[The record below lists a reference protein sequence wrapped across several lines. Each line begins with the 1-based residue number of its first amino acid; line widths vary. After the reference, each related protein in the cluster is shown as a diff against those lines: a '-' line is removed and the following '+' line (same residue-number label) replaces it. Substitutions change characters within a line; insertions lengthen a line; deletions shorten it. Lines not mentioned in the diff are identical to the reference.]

1 MSEFRL
7 SIDYGT
13 TNTVAYLQPPGEAPF
28 ALQFDGRPLLPSAVW
43 ADEHRSLVTGNAAV
57 RSARLDPGRYEPN
70 PKRRIGEQRVLL
82 GGDEFDIAQLIGAT
96 LAQVYAEAVRLAGTN
111 VLTVILTHPA
121 AWSADRQGVL
131 RAAAGHAGLHQPT
144 LVSEPEAAAAQLIAS
159 GATVADG
166 DPLVV
171 FDLGAGTCDVTAVLR
186 TGREFQQLAK
196 AGLDDVGGLDL
207 DEVVQRRVGRAVGDR
222 HPDEWARLME
232 PEGPDRWSARLLW
245 DDCRGAKERLSTERV
260 ARVQVPLVDEDV
272 SVTRGD
278 FERDARALLQR
289 TVAMTEQVLRR
300 AKIGR
305 DDRAELFLVGGATR
319 TPLVGT
325 LLGQATGR
333 SPRRVEHPELVVAEG
348 ALRYLA
354 MRANEPPPRTR
365 TAPLPA
371 APVGVPVSAPPTL
384 APWRGDTVGH
394 PFDAPAR
401 DGGTLREPVV
411 AGPPPVT
418 PPTRR
423 ESVTVKMPQQPA
435 PPPYGIPQPAS
446 QAPAPYG
453 TPPQDKRKLIPNP
466 YRHHGRATV
475 RFAAVLVAGI
485 VLGLFDGILFTLLSW
500 LLILGGGA
508 GLVWKLFQW
517 AVSARDT
524 RPIRIDATGITV
536 TKGGHDTTF
545 PWSLMATVYIRPY
558 RGSRWLV
565 CTPASNTALGSD
577 HGTARF
583 WSRPYSVFFLTS
595 TSAFGDELVKEAL
608 EQYAGDR
615 YAH

>member
-1 MSEFRL
+1 MSTEFRL

-28 ALQFDGRPLLPSAVW
+28 ALQFNGGPLLPSAVW
-43 ADEHRSLVTGNAAV
+43 ADEHRSLVTGHNAV

-70 PKRRIGEQRVLL
+70 PKRRIGERKVLL

-96 LAQVYAEAVRLAGTN
+96 LAQVYGEAVRMARTDRLR
-111 VLTVILTHPA
+111 VVLTHPA

-159 GATVADG
+159 GAAVADG

-171 FDLGAGTCDVTAVLR
+171 YDLGAGTCDVTAVLR

-196 AGLDDVGGLDL
+196 AGVDDVGGLDL
-207 DEVVQRRVGRAVGDR
+207 DEVVQKRVGRTIGDR
-222 HPDEWARLME
+222 YPDEWARLME
-232 PEGPDRWSARLLW
+232 PEGTDRWLARLLW

-260 ARVQVPLVDEDV
+260 ARVQVPLIDEDV

-278 FERDARALLQR
+278 FERDARPLLQR

-354 MRANEPPPRTR
+354 MQANEPAPRPRTMQMPA
-365 TAPLPA
+365 TPATPMTPVTPA
-371 APVGVPVSAPPTL
+371 APQTL
-384 APWRGDTVGH
+384 Q
-394 PFDAPAR
+394 
-401 DGGTLREPVV
+401 EPVV
-411 AGPPPVT
+411 VDAA

-423 ESVTVKMPQQPA
+423 ESVTVKLPPQPA
-435 PPPYGIPQPAS
+435 PAFAPPPGAYG
-446 QAPAPYG
+446 AP
-453 TPPQDKRKLIPNP
+453 PPPVQDKRKLIPNP
-466 YRHHGRATV
+466 YRFHGAATF
-475 RFAAVLVAGI
+475 RFAAVLAVGL
-485 VLGLFDGILFTLLSW
+485 VLGFFDGVLFTVLSW

-508 GLVWKLFQW
+508 GTAWKLFQW
-517 AVSARDT
+517 ALSARDT
-524 RPIRIDATGITV
+524 RPLRIDGTGITV
-536 TKGGHDTTF
+536 TKGGQDTTF

-558 RGSRWLV
+558 RSTRWLV

-595 TSAFGDELVKEAL
+595 TGGFGDDLVKEAL
-608 EQYAGDR
+608 EQYAGER
-615 YAH
+615 YPH

>member
-13 TNTVAYLQPPGEAPF
+13 TNTVAYLQPPGETPF

-70 PKRRIGEQRVLL
+70 PKRRIDEKRVLL

-96 LAQVYAEAVRLAGTN
+96 LAQVYAEAVRLAGTDRLR
-111 VLTVILTHPA
+111 VVLTHPA

-166 DPLVV
+166 DPLIVY
-171 FDLGAGTCDVTAVLR
+171 DLGAGTCDVTAVLR

-196 AGLDDVGGLDL
+196 AGLGDVGGLDL
-207 DEVVQRRVGRAVGDR
+207 DEVVQKRVGRSVGDR
-222 HPDEWARLME
+222 YPDEWARLME

-289 TVAMTEQVLRR
+289 TVSMTDQVLRR

-354 MRANEPPPRTR
+354 MRANEPLLKTTPFRT
-365 TAPLPA
+365 TPEA
-371 APVGVPVSAPPTL
+371 APVSVPAWIPPQ
-384 APWRGDTVGH
+384 
-394 PFDAPAR
+394 
-401 DGGTLREPVV
+401 DGGTLKEPAV
-411 AGPPPVT
+411 AT
-418 PPTRR
+418 QAPPTRR
-423 ESVTVKMPQQPA
+423 ESVTVKMPPA
-435 PPPYGIPQPAS
+435 PMPVPPPGPVPYGPPQ
-446 QAPAPYG
+446 
-453 TPPQDKRKLIPNP
+453 QDKRKLIPNP
-466 YRHHGRATV
+466 YRHHGPATF
-475 RFAAVLVAGI
+475 RFAAVFVAGI
-485 VLGLFDGILFTLLSW
+485 VLGLFDGVLFTLLSW

-508 GLVWKLFQW
+508 GLGWKLFQW

-524 RPIRIDATGITV
+524 RPTRIDATGITV
-536 TKGGHDTTF
+536 TLGGQDTTF

-558 RGSRWLV
+558 RASRWLV

-608 EQYAGDR
+608 EQHAGDR

>member
-96 LAQVYAEAVRLAGTN
+96 LAQVYAEAVRLAGTD

-171 FDLGAGTCDVTAVLR
+171 YDLGAGTCDVTAVLR

-260 ARVQVPLVDEDV
+260 ARVQVPLIDEDV

-354 MRANEPPPRTR
+354 MRANEPPPRNR
-365 TAPLPA
+365 TMPLPA

-384 APWRGDTVGH
+384 APWRPGTGSTAH
-394 PFDAPAR
+394 

-411 AGPPPVT
+411 TGPPPAT

-435 PPPYGIPQPAS
+435 PPA
-446 QAPAPYG
+446 APAPPPYG
-453 TPPQDKRKLIPNP
+453 TPQQDKRKLIPNP

-475 RFAAVLVAGI
+475 RFAAVFVAGI
-485 VLGLFDGILFTLLSW
+485 VLGLFDGLLFTLLSW

-524 RPIRIDATGITV
+524 RPTRIDATGITV

-595 TSAFGDELVKEAL
+595 TSGFGDELVKEAL

>member
-1 MSEFRL
+1 MTEFRL

-43 ADEHRSLVTGNAAV
+43 ADEHRSLATGNAAV

-70 PKRRIGEQRVLL
+70 PKRRIGERRVLL

-96 LAQVYAEAVRLAGTN
+96 LAQVYAEAVRLAGTDRLR
-111 VLTVILTHPA
+111 VVLTHPA

-131 RAAAGHAGLHQPT
+131 RAAAGHAGLHQPS

-171 FDLGAGTCDVTAVLR
+171 YDLGAGTCDVTAVLR

-207 DEVVQRRVGRAVGDR
+207 DEVVQRRVGRSAGDR
-222 HPDEWARLME
+222 YPDEWARLME
-232 PEGPDRWSARLLW
+232 PEGMDRWSARLLW

-260 ARVQVPLVDEDV
+260 ARVQVPLIDEDV

-278 FERDARALLQR
+278 FERDARVLLQR

-354 MRANEPPPRTR
+354 MQANEPPPRTR
-365 TAPLPA
+365 TTPLPA
-371 APVGVPVSAPPTL
+371 APVSAPVPM
-384 APWRGDTVGH
+384 PN
-394 PFDAPAR
+394 
-401 DGGTLREPVV
+401 GGTLREPV
-411 AGPPPVT
+411 ATTPPWAPPPPEAA

-423 ESVTVKMPQQPA
+423 ESVTVKMPP
-435 PPPYGIPQPAS
+435 
-446 QAPAPYG
+446 APAPVPVAGLMPPAYG
-453 TPPQDKRKLIPNP
+453 TPQPDKRKLIPNP
-466 YRHHGRATV
+466 YRHHGRATL
-475 RFAAVLVAGI
+475 RFGGLFVAGV
-485 VLGLFDGILFTLLSW
+485 VLGLFDGVLFTLLSW

-508 GLVWKLFQW
+508 GLAWKLFQW

-524 RPIRIDATGITV
+524 RPLRIDGTGITV

-595 TSAFGDELVKEAL
+595 TSGFGDELVKESL

>member
-13 TNTVAYLQPPGEAPF
+13 TNTVAYLQPPGEMPF

-70 PKRRIGEQRVLL
+70 PKRRIGEKRVLL

-96 LAQVYAEAVRLAGTN
+96 LAQVYAEAVRLAGTDRLR
-111 VLTVILTHPA
+111 VVLTHPA

-171 FDLGAGTCDVTAVLR
+171 YDLGAGTCDVTAVLR

-196 AGLDDVGGLDL
+196 AGLADVGGLDL
-207 DEVVQRRVGRAVGDR
+207 DEVVQKRVGRSVGDR
-222 HPDEWARLME
+222 YPDEWARLME

-289 TVAMTEQVLRR
+289 TVSMTDQVLRR

-354 MRANEPPPRTR
+354 MQANEPPPRLR
-365 TAPLPA
+365 TTPLPA
-371 APVGVPVSAPPTL
+371 TPSSAPVSPPPWIPVQ
-384 APWRGDTVGH
+384 
-394 PFDAPAR
+394 
-401 DGGTLREPVV
+401 DGGTLKEPVV
-411 AGPPPVT
+411 TGPPFAPPTGPQAV
-418 PPTRR
+418 PQGVPQAAPTRR
-423 ESVTVKMPQQPA
+423 ESVTVKMPS
-435 PPPYGIPQPAS
+435 PPPGPAFPPPPPGAAGAYGPPQ
-446 QAPAPYG
+446 
-453 TPPQDKRKLIPNP
+453 QDKRKLIPNP
-466 YRHHGRATV
+466 YRHHGPATF
-475 RFAAVLVAGI
+475 RFAAVFVLGVI
-485 VLGLFDGILFTLLSW
+485 LGLFDGVLFTLLSW

-508 GLVWKLFQW
+508 GLGWKLFQW

-524 RPIRIDATGITV
+524 RPTRIDASGITV
-536 TKGGHDTTF
+536 TLGGHDTTF

-558 RGSRWLV
+558 RASRWLV

-608 EQYAGDR
+608 EQHAGDR